1 MHPETSLLIDG
12 QDKEIGSRKRI
23 MIVAGEA
30 SGDLHGGNLVQAM
43 HKIDPEISFYG
54 VGGRNLKEAGVELIA
69 DAADMAVVGLT
80 EVVFKLGMIL
90 KVMAQLKASLKKD
103 RPDLIILID
112 YPDFNLPLAKAA
124 KKYGIKVF
132 YYISP
137 QVWAWRRGRIGKIKK
152 IVDRMAVILPFEA
165 DLYREAGVDV
175 TFVGHPLLDVVRT
188 KYPRKEALRRFDLR
202 EEVTTV
208 GILPGS
214 RQSEVTRL
222 LPVMLGAAEI
232 IEKQIKDV
240 QFVLP
245 LADTLDIAFVSQI
258 IAKHSVPVRLIPN
271 EVYDVIGCADI
282 AMVASGTAT
291 LETALME
298 TPMIIIYKVSAP
310 SYYVGRMVINIDHI
324 GLVNIIAGKTV
335 VPELIQF
342 EASPENIAAGV
353 MEILATKERME
364 GIKAELKKI
373 RDMLGS
379 HGAAERV
386 ARLAYDMI
394 NTKKIISN
402 LSD

>member
-1 MHPETSLLIDG
+1 MHPETSLLKDR
-12 QDKEIGSRKRI
+12 QDKESGSKKRI

-43 HKIDPEISFYG
+43 HRIDPEIRFYG
-54 VGGRNLKEAGVELIA
+54 VGGRNLKAAGVELTA
-69 DAADMAVVGLT
+69 DAAEMAVVGLT
-80 EVVFKLGMIL
+80 EVVSKLGMIL
-90 KVMAQLKASLKKD
+90 KVMAQLKALLKKD
-103 RPDLIILID
+103 RPDLLILID

-124 KKYGIKVF
+124 KKYGVKVF

-165 DLYREAGVDV
+165 DLYREAGVDA

-202 EEVTTV
+202 EGVTTV

-222 LPVMLGAAEI
+222 LPVMLGAAAI
-232 IEKQIKDV
+232 IKEKIKPV

-258 IAKHSVPVRLIPN
+258 IAKYPVAVRLIPN
-271 EVYDVIGCADI
+271 EVYDVIGCTDI

-310 SYYVGRMVINIDHI
+310 SYYVGKMVIDVDHI
-324 GLVNIIAGKTV
+324 GLVNIIAGKEI

-342 EASPENIAAGV
+342 EASPEKIAAEV
-353 MEILATKERME
+353 MDILATKERME
-364 GIKAELKKI
+364 RIKAELKKI

-394 NTKKIISN
+394 NPKY
-402 LSD
+402 

>member
-1 MHPETSLLIDG
+1 
-12 QDKEIGSRKRI
+12 
-23 MIVAGEA
+23 
-30 SGDLHGGNLVQAM
+30 
-43 HKIDPEISFYG
+43 
-54 VGGRNLKEAGVELIA
+54 
-69 DAADMAVVGLT
+69 
-80 EVVFKLGMIL
+80 MIL

-103 RPDLIILID
+103 RPDLLILID

-124 KKYGIKVF
+124 KKYGVKVF

-165 DLYREAGVDV
+165 DLYKEAGVDA

-188 KYPRKEALRRFDLR
+188 KYPRKEALSRFDLR

-222 LPVMLGAAEI
+222 LPVMLGAAQI
-232 IEKQIKDV
+232 IEEKIKPV

-258 IAKHSVPVRLIPN
+258 IAKYPVAVRLIPN
-271 EVYDVIGCADI
+271 EVYDVIGCTDI

-310 SYYVGRMVINIDHI
+310 SYYVGKMVINVDHI
-324 GLVNIIAGKTV
+324 GLVNIIAGKEI

-342 EASPENIAAGV
+342 EANPEKIAAEV
-353 MEILATKERME
+353 IDILASRERME
-364 GIKAELKKI
+364 RIKAELKKI
-373 RDMLGS
+373 RNMLGS

-394 NTKKIISN
+394 NPKH
-402 LSD
+402 

>member
-1 MHPETSLLIDG
+1 MHPETSPLKNR
-12 QDKEIGSRKRI
+12 QDKESASKKQV

-43 HKIDPEISFYG
+43 HKINPEIIFYG

-80 EVVFKLGMIL
+80 EVIFKLGMIL
-90 KVMAQLKASLKKD
+90 KVMAQLKTSLKKD
-103 RPDLIILID
+103 RPDLLILID

-124 KKYGIKVF
+124 KKYGVKVF

-165 DLYREAGVDV
+165 DLYKEAGVDA

-188 KYPRKEALRRFDLR
+188 KYTRKEALIRFELR
-202 EEVTTV
+202 EGVTTV

-232 IEKQIKDV
+232 IEKKNRPV

-245 LADTLDIAFVSQI
+245 LAATLDMAFVSQI
-258 IAKHSVPVRLIPN
+258 IARHSVPVRLIPN
-271 EVYDVIGCADI
+271 EVYDVIGCTDVS
-282 AMVASGTAT
+282 MVASGTAT

-298 TPMIIIYKVSAP
+298 TPMVIIYKVSAP
-310 SYYVGRMVINIDHI
+310 SYYVGKMVINVDHI

-342 EASPENIAAGV
+342 EASPKKIAAAV
-353 MEILATKERME
+353 MDILATKERME
-364 GIKAELKKI
+364 STKTELKKI

-394 NTKKIISN
+394 NTKH
-402 LSD
+402 

>member
-1 MHPETSLLIDG
+1 MHPETSLFKDK
-12 QDKEIGSRKRI
+12 QDKESSRKKRV

-43 HKIDPEISFYG
+43 HKIDPEIRFYG
-54 VGGRNLKEAGVELIA
+54 VGGGNLKEAGAELIA

-80 EVVFKLGMIL
+80 EVVSKLGMIL
-90 KVMAQLKASLKKD
+90 KVMTQLKASLKKD
-103 RPDLIILID
+103 KPDLVILID
-112 YPDFNLPLAKAA
+112 YPDFNLPIAKAA

-137 QVWAWRRGRIGKIKK
+137 QVWAWRRGRIGKIQKV
-152 IVDRMAVILPFEA
+152 VDKMAVILPFEA
-165 DLYREAGVDV
+165 DLYKEAGVDV

-188 KYPRKEALRRFDLR
+188 KYPRKEALRRFNLR
-202 EEVTTV
+202 EDATTV

-214 RQSEVTRL
+214 RESEVTRL

-232 IEKQIKDV
+232 IEKQIGPV

-245 LADTLDIAFVSQI
+245 LAATLDIAFVSQI
-258 IAKHSVPVRLIPN
+258 IARHSVSVKLIPN
-271 EVYDVIGCADI
+271 EVYDVIGCTDI

-298 TPMIIIYKVSAP
+298 TPMVIIYKVSAP
-310 SYYVGRMVINIDHI
+310 SYYVGKMVIDVDHI

-342 EASPENIAAGV
+342 EASPEKIAAEV
-353 MEILATKERME
+353 MDILATKERME
-364 GIKAELKKI
+364 SMKAELKKI

-386 ARLAYDMI
+386 ARMTYDMI
-394 NTKKIISN
+394 NF
-402 LSD
+402 

>member
-1 MHPETSLLIDG
+1 MHPETSLFKDR
-12 QDKEIGSRKRI
+12 QDKKSSRKKRV

-43 HKIDPEISFYG
+43 HKIDPEIRFYG
-54 VGGRNLKEAGVELIA
+54 VGGGNLKEAGAELIA

-80 EVVFKLGMIL
+80 EVVSKLGMIL
-90 KVMAQLKASLKKD
+90 KVMAQLKVSLKKD
-103 RPDLIILID
+103 KPDLVILID
-112 YPDFNLPLAKAA
+112 YPDFNLPIAKAA

-152 IVDRMAVILPFEA
+152 VVDKMAVILPFEA

-202 EEVTTV
+202 EDVTTV

-214 RQSEVTRL
+214 RESEVIRL

-232 IEKQIKDV
+232 IEKEIGPV

-245 LADTLDIAFVSQI
+245 LAATLDIAFVSQI
-258 IAKHSVPVRLIPN
+258 IARYSVPVRLIPN

-298 TPMIIIYKVSAP
+298 TPMVIIYKVSAP
-310 SYYVGRMVINIDHI
+310 SYYVGKMVINVDHI

-342 EASPENIAAGV
+342 EASPEKIAAEV
-353 MEILATKERME
+353 MDILATKERME
-364 GIKAELKKI
+364 SIKGELKKI
-373 RDMLGS
+373 RHMLGS
-379 HGAAERV
+379 HGAAETV
-386 ARLAYDMI
+386 ARMTYDMI
-394 NTKKIISN
+394 NLKH
-402 LSD
+402 

>member
-1 MHPETSLLIDG
+1 MHPETSLFKDK
-12 QDKEIGSRKRI
+12 QDKESSRKKRV

-43 HKIDPEISFYG
+43 HKIDPEIRFYG
-54 VGGRNLKEAGVELIA
+54 VGGGNLKEAGAELIA

-80 EVVFKLGMIL
+80 EVVSKLGMIL
-90 KVMAQLKASLKKD
+90 KVMTQLKASLKKD
-103 RPDLIILID
+103 KPDLVILID
-112 YPDFNLPLAKAA
+112 YPDFNLPIAKAA

-137 QVWAWRRGRIGKIKK
+137 QVWAWRRGRIGKIQKV
-152 IVDRMAVILPFEA
+152 VDKMAVILPFEA
-165 DLYREAGVDV
+165 DLYKEAGVDV

-188 KYPRKEALRRFDLR
+188 KYPRKEALRRFNLR
-202 EEVTTV
+202 EDATTV

-214 RQSEVTRL
+214 RESEVTRL

-232 IEKQIKDV
+232 IEKQIGPV

-245 LADTLDIAFVSQI
+245 LAATLDIAFVSQI
-258 IAKHSVPVRLIPN
+258 IARYSVPVRLIPN

-298 TPMIIIYKVSAP
+298 TPMVIIYKVSAP
-310 SYYVGRMVINIDHI
+310 SYYVGKMVINVDHI

-342 EASPENIAAGV
+342 EASPEKIAAEV
-353 MEILATKERME
+353 MDILATKERME
-364 GIKAELKKI
+364 SMKAELKKI

-386 ARLAYDMI
+386 ARMTYDMI
-394 NTKKIISN
+394 NF
-402 LSD
+402 

>member
-1 MHPETSLLIDG
+1 MHPETSLLKG
-12 QDKEIGSRKRI
+12 RQDKESGSKKQI

-43 HKIDPEISFYG
+43 HRIDPEIRFYG
-54 VGGRNLKEAGVELIA
+54 VGGKKLKEAGVELIA
-69 DAADMAVVGLT
+69 DAAEMAVVGLT
-80 EVVFKLGMIL
+80 EVVSKLGMIL
-90 KVMAQLKASLKKD
+90 KVMAQLKALLKKD

-124 KKYGIKVF
+124 KKYGINVF

-137 QVWAWRRGRIGKIKK
+137 QVWAWRRGRIKKIKK
-152 IVDRMAVILPFEA
+152 IIDRMAVILPFEA
-165 DLYREAGVDV
+165 DLYKGVGIDA

-188 KYPRKEALRRFDLR
+188 KYPRKEALRRFDLA
-202 EEVTTV
+202 EGVTTV

-232 IEKQIKDV
+232 IDKKIKDV

-245 LADTLDIAFVSQI
+245 LADTLDNAFVSQI
-258 IAKHSVPVRLIPN
+258 IEKHSVAVRLIPN
-271 EVYDVIGCADI
+271 EVYDVIGCTDI

-298 TPMIIIYKVSAP
+298 TPMVIIYKVSAP
-310 SYYVGRMVINIDHI
+310 SYYVGRMVINVDHI
-324 GLVNIIAGKTV
+324 GLVNIIAGKAI

-342 EASPENIAAGV
+342 EASPEKIAANV
-353 MEILATKERME
+353 IDILASRERME
-364 GIKAELKKI
+364 NIKAELKKI
-373 RDMLGS
+373 RNMLGR

-394 NTKKIISN
+394 NAKH
-402 LSD
+402 

>member
-1 MHPETSLLIDG
+1 MHPETSLFKDK
-12 QDKEIGSRKRI
+12 QDKESSRKKQV

-43 HKIDPEISFYG
+43 HKIDPEIRFYG
-54 VGGRNLKEAGVELIA
+54 VGGGNLKEAGAELIA

-80 EVVFKLGMIL
+80 EVVSKLGMIL
-90 KVMAQLKASLKKD
+90 KVMTQLKASLKKD
-103 RPDLIILID
+103 KPDLVILID
-112 YPDFNLPLAKAA
+112 YPDFNLPIAKAA

-137 QVWAWRRGRIGKIKK
+137 QVWAWRRGRIGKIQKV
-152 IVDRMAVILPFEA
+152 VDKMAVILPFEA
-165 DLYREAGVDV
+165 DLYKEAGVDV

-188 KYPRKEALRRFDLR
+188 KYPRKEALRRFNLR
-202 EEVTTV
+202 EDATTV

-214 RQSEVTRL
+214 RESEVTRL

-232 IEKQIKDV
+232 IEKQIGPV

-245 LADTLDIAFVSQI
+245 LAATLDIAFVSQI
-258 IAKHSVPVRLIPN
+258 IARHSVSVKLIPN
-271 EVYDVIGCADI
+271 EVYDVIGCTDI

-298 TPMIIIYKVSAP
+298 TPMVIIYKVSAP
-310 SYYVGRMVINIDHI
+310 SYYVGKMVINVDHI

-342 EASPENIAAGV
+342 EASPEKIAAEV
-353 MEILATKERME
+353 MGILATKERIE
-364 GIKAELKKI
+364 SIKGELKKI
-373 RDMLGS
+373 RNMLGS

-386 ARLAYDMI
+386 ARMTYDMI
-394 NTKKIISN
+394 NLKH
-402 LSD
+402 

>member
-1 MHPETSLLIDG
+1 MHSETSLLKDR
-12 QDKEIGSRKRI
+12 QDKESSRKKRV

-43 HKIDPEISFYG
+43 HKIDPEIRFYG
-54 VGGRNLKEAGVELIA
+54 VGGGNLKEAGAELIA
-69 DAADMAVVGLT
+69 DAGDMAVVGLT
-80 EVVFKLGMIL
+80 EVVSKLGMIL

-103 RPDLIILID
+103 KPDLVILID
-112 YPDFNLPLAKAA
+112 YPDFNLPIAKAA

-152 IVDRMAVILPFEA
+152 VVDKMAVILPFEA
-165 DLYREAGVDV
+165 DLYKEAGVDA

-202 EEVTTV
+202 EDVTTV

-214 RQSEVTRL
+214 RESEVTRL

-232 IEKQIKDV
+232 IEKKIRPV

-245 LADTLDIAFVSQI
+245 LAATLDIAFVSQI
-258 IAKHSVPVRLIPN
+258 IARHSVPVRLIPN
-271 EVYDVIGCADI
+271 EVYDVIGCVDI

-298 TPMIIIYKVSAP
+298 TPMVIIYKVSAP
-310 SYYVGRMVINIDHI
+310 SYYVGKMVINVDHI

-342 EASPENIAAGV
+342 EASPEKIAAEV
-353 MEILATKERME
+353 MDILAVEERME
-364 GIKAELKKI
+364 SIKGELKKI
-373 RDMLGS
+373 RHMLGS
-379 HGAAERV
+379 YGAAERV

-394 NTKKIISN
+394 NLKH
-402 LSD
+402 

>member
-1 MHPETSLLIDG
+1 
-12 QDKEIGSRKRI
+12 

-30 SGDLHGGNLVQAM
+30 SGDLHGGNLVQEM
-43 HKIDPEISFYG
+43 HKIDPEIRFYG

-80 EVVFKLGMIL
+80 EVVFKLAMIL

-103 RPDLIILID
+103 RPDLLILID

-124 KKYGIKVF
+124 KKYGVKVF

-152 IVDRMAVILPFEA
+152 IVDRMAVILPFEM
-165 DLYREAGVDV
+165 DLYKDAGVDA

-188 KYPRKEALRRFDLR
+188 KYPRKEALRRFDLD
-202 EEVTTV
+202 EGVTTV

-232 IEKQIKDV
+232 IKEKIKSV

-245 LADTLDIAFVSQI
+245 LADTLDVAFVSQI
-258 IAKHSVPVRLIPN
+258 IAEYPVAVRLISS
-271 EVYDVIGCADI
+271 EVYDVIGCTDI

-298 TPMIIIYKVSAP
+298 TPMIIIYRVSVP
-310 SYYVGRMVINIDHI
+310 SYYIGKMVIDVDHI

-342 EASPENIAAGV
+342 EATPEKIAAAV
-353 MEILATKERME
+353 MDILATKERIE
-364 GIKAELKKI
+364 SIKAELKEI
-373 RDMLGS
+373 RNMLGS

-386 ARLAYDMI
+386 ARLAYDML
-394 NTKKIISN
+394 NHKH
-402 LSD
+402 

>member
-1 MHPETSLLIDG
+1 MHPELSLLKD
-12 QDKEIGSRKRI
+12 RKDREAASKKQI

-30 SGDLHGGNLVQAM
+30 SGDLHGGNLVQAI
-43 HKIDPEISFYG
+43 HRIDPEIRFYG
-54 VGGRNLKEAGVELIA
+54 VGGRKLRVAGVELTA
-69 DAADMAVVGLT
+69 DAAEMAVVGLT
-80 EVVFKLGMIL
+80 EVVSKLGFIL
-90 KVMAQLKASLKKD
+90 KVMSQLKASLKKD
-103 RPDLIILID
+103 RPDLLILID
-112 YPDFNLPLAKAA
+112 YPDFNLPLARAA
-124 KKYGIKVF
+124 KKYGVKVF

-165 DLYREAGVDV
+165 DLYKEAGVDA

-188 KYPRKEALRRFDLR
+188 KYPRKDALVRFDLA
-202 EEVTTV
+202 EGVTTV

-222 LPVMLGAAEI
+222 LPVMLRAAEI
-232 IEKQIKDV
+232 IKEKIKPV

-245 LADTLDIAFVSQI
+245 LADTLDFASVSQI
-258 IAKHSVPVRLIPN
+258 IAEYPVAVRLIPD
-271 EVYDVIGCADI
+271 EVYDVIACTDI

-298 TPMIIIYKVSAP
+298 TPMIIIYKVSAL
-310 SYYVGRMVINIDHI
+310 SYYIGRMVIDVDHV
-324 GLVNIIAGKTV
+324 GLVNIIAGKEI

-342 EASPENIAAGV
+342 EASPEKIAAAV
-353 MEILATKERME
+353 IDILTTKGRKEDIR
-364 GIKAELKKI
+364 AELKKI
-373 RDMLGS
+373 RGMLGS

-394 NTKKIISN
+394 NTKH
-402 LSD
+402 

>member
-258 IAKHSVPVRLIPN
+258 IAKHSVAVRLIPN
-271 EVYDVIGCADI
+271 EVYDVIGCTDI

-310 SYYVGRMVINIDHI
+310 SYYVGKMVIDIDNI
-324 GLVNIIAGKTV
+324 GLVNIIAGKKI

-342 EASPENIAAGV
+342 EASPEKIAAEVIDILTTKGH
-353 MEILATKERME
+353 MEH
-364 GIKAELKKI
+364 IKAELKKI
-373 RDMLGS
+373 RNMLGS

-394 NTKKIISN
+394 NPKH
-402 LSD
+402 